1 MYFQHFFKFIVS
13 LKYYFIFLIYFF
25 SILFSYTK
33 FQSKQSNDIYEK
45 NLEIIL
51 IFWNYIHY
59 FDSKKST
66 SYNIYHFFEKI
77 NAKQIL
83 YQIEKRDLN
92 SDNEK
97 IQLKKIKPRVLLDNQ
112 IYKLKTLNFRSFAA
126 PRRRQVAASLSH

>member
-51 IFWNYIHY
+51 IFWNCIHY
-59 FDSKKST
+59 FDSKKSI
-66 SYNIYHFFEKI
+66 SYNIYHFFEKKI

-97 IQLKKIKPRVLLDNQ
+97 NTAKKN
-112 IYKLKTLNFRSFAA
+112 KT
-126 PRRRQVAASLSH
+126 

>member
-1 MYFQHFFKFIVS
+1 MYFQHFFKFVVS

-45 NLEIIL
+45 NMEIIL
-51 IFWNYIHY
+51 IFWNCIHY
-59 FDSKKST
+59 FDSKKI
-66 SYNIYHFFEKI
+66 NIIQYLSFFWKKI

-97 IQLKKIKPRVLLDNQ
+97 NTAKKN
-112 IYKLKTLNFRSFAA
+112 KT
-126 PRRRQVAASLSH
+126 